1 MSEDNKTQDLDL
13 FQQSVSI
20 DKKLKFDGIK
30 PVRKKL
36 ETTIKNSEEHENNVV
51 DNMFSED
58 YEPAVLETGD
68 ELFFYRPGVSKAVFR
83 KFRKGQFN
91 IQSELDLHGMTVSMA
106 REELANFLRY
116 CHKTGKRYV
125 RIIHGKGRGSVQG
138 QPVIKNKVNIWLQQ
152 RDEILAFCSARPA
165 DGGTGAIYVLIK
177 KS

>member
-1 MSEDNKTQDLDL
+1 MSKDDKTQDLDL
-13 FQQSVSI
+13 FQQSISI

-30 PVRKKL
+30 PARIKL
-36 ETTIKNSEEHENNVV
+36 NPTIKNSNDTENDVV

-58 YEPAVLETGD
+58 FEPANLETGD
-68 ELFFYRPGVSKAVFR
+68 ELYFYRPGVSKADFR
-83 KFRKGQFN
+83 KLRKGQFI

-106 REELANFLRY
+106 REELANFLHY
-116 CHKTGKRYV
+116 CRKTGKRHV
-125 RIIHGKGRGSVQG
+125 RIIHGKGRGSAQG